1 MKTSITKASKRISKK
16 ILIILFWIMVWEFGS
31 LLIDNVILLPSPLE
45 VLQMLS
51 KLIFQQYFWLCVFSS
66 IARVIVGL
74 VLSIGLGV
82 AVGIIAGLNNH
93 VEELLTPLLV
103 TVKSTPIMSII
114 ILALVWFRSTNVAI
128 FTAVL
133 ICFPVIYTNVVQGIK
148 SVDVQLLQMAQLYK
162 VKRKYVIRDIY
173 IPSIKHYIIS
183 GVLMCLGLA
192 WKVSVTS
199 EVLAT
204 PKYSIGLNLLNS
216 KAMLETSEL
225 FAWTV
230 VVVILSFGF
239 ESLFKYYVK
248 KTDRLSA
255 E

>member
-1 MKTSITKASKRISKK
+1 MKTSITQASKKISKK
-16 ILIILFWIMVWEFGS
+16 ILIIAFWILVWELGS
-31 LLIDNVILLPSPLE
+31 LLIHNVILLPSPSE
-45 VLQMLS
+45 VVQTLW

-66 IARVIVGL
+66 IARVIIGL

-82 AVGIIAGLNNH
+82 VTGIIAGLNKA

-103 TVKSTPIMSII
+103 TVKSTPIMSVI
-114 ILALVWFRSTNVAI
+114 ILALVWFKSTNVAI
-128 FTAVL
+128 FTAIL
-133 ICFPVIYTNVVQGIK
+133 ICFPVIYTNVLQGIK
-148 SVDVQLLQMAQLYK
+148 SVDTQLLQMAALYK

-225 FAWTV
+225 FAWTIV
-230 VVVILSFGF
+230 VIILSFGF
-239 ESLFKYYVK
+239 ESLFKYYVR